1 MGSALAAGW
10 LAGKAPPDLMIVD
23 PDPSLSVQD
32 WIKAGRVQTGAAP
45 RPVEVLILA
54 VKPQIFPEAA
64 RGLEAWIGEETL
76 VISIMAGISM
86 HQISDALKA
95 TRVLRVMPNT
105 PGAIGKGVSV
115 IAAPADADPQDIEAA
130 RDLLAPLG
138 SVEGPVDEGLMGIV
152 TALSGSGPA
161 YVFLLAEA
169 MASAGEAEGLDA
181 ALAAR
186 LAGQTLIGAAALLE
200 QNGETPG
207 ALRKAV
213 TSPGGTTQAAID
225 ELMGNG
231 ELPRLMRK
239 AMKAAAKREKEL
251 SRRDD

>member
-10 LAGKAPPDLMIVD
+10 LAAKAPPELIIVD
-23 PDPSLSVQD
+23 PDPSKIVQD
-32 WIKAGRVQTGAAP
+32 WIEAGRVQISAAP
-45 RPVEVLILA
+45 RPVDVLILA

-64 RGLEAWIGEETL
+64 RGLEAWVGEETL
-76 VISIMAGISM
+76 VISIMAGISI
-86 HQISDALKA
+86 HQIRAALNA
-95 TRVLRVMPNT
+95 ARVLRVMPNT

-115 IAAPADADPQDIEAA
+115 IAAPEDVSDEDIAIA

-138 SVEGPVDEGLMGIV
+138 RVEGPVDEGLMGVV
-152 TALSGSGPA
+152 TAVSGSGPA

-181 ALAAR
+181 ELAAR
-186 LAGQTLIGAAALLE
+186 LANQTLIGAAALLE
-200 QNGETPG
+200 QSGETPG

-231 ELPRLMRK
+231 QLPSLMRK
-239 AMKAAAKREKEL
+239 AMKAAAMREKEL
-251 SRRDD
+251 SRRQD